1 MSVKITSFWADDR
14 LKDVKLTSDQ
24 YALVIQTIGRWA
36 QLVHQSE
43 TSAGHG
49 AGYFQGVPTENREAV
64 RNQMAIDIAH
74 SGLLCRMLIS
84 GNVSEE
90 DPREKSPL

>member
-1 MSVKITSFWADDR
+1 MSVKITGFWADER
-14 LKDVKLTSDQ
+14 LKDVKLTHDQ
-24 YALVIQTIGRWA
+24 YAFVIQTIGRWA
-36 QLVHQSE
+36 QFVHQSE

-49 AGYFQGVPTENREAV
+49 AGYFQEVPTENREAV
-64 RNQMAIDIAH
+64 RNQMTADIAH
-74 SGLLCRMLIS
+74 SGLLNRMLTD

>member
-1 MSVKITSFWADDR
+1 MKITSFWADER
-14 LKDVKLTSDQ
+14 LKDVKLTFDQ

-36 QLVHQSE
+36 YLVHQDE

-49 AGYFQGVPTENREAV
+49 TGYFKSVPTETREAV
-64 RNQMAIDIAH
+64 RQQMSIDIAH
-74 SGLLCRMLIS
+74 SGLLNRMLTG
-84 GNVSEE
+84 GNVSED